1 MKLRKIVVFLMIAV
15 MLFAVTAGCAGKPAD
30 TAADTD
36 AAAEAAAPAEGVDPD
51 KTYEITIW
59 HHEPNAQRELPWNV
73 VIEAFEEEYPNI
85 KVTTEAVLWDDYQP
99 KLINAL
105 QTNTAPDLTFNAET
119 TWASAYQ
126 VDGLVPMNDVYE
138 RINADYDYFEG
149 CKAGYTVDG
158 NTYCIPYI
166 TLGELLFY
174 RPSMLEAAG
183 LTEPPKTWD
192 EFVEYAEKLTVDTD
206 GDGQIDQYGVGISAV
221 RLDLTENTYAALM
234 ATNGVDVFDEEGNPA
249 INTPE
254 HIAVLKLY
262 GDLYKYTSPA
272 ASGWGWG
279 EVEMNWP
286 AGTFALFPYPS
297 PVLPAFFAEENYDI
311 AAAPLPTPD
320 GTHNSHIS
328 MNQGLSI
335 TKDCVDRGNMAAAEA
350 FVEFM
355 FKPENHWLM
364 TICAEPGLFFP
375 TTQACN
381 DLIAEGY
388 MVEEYFPLENYDHTE
403 GSPTREI
410 FDSIAAAAAETLS
423 VGFPF
428 GHKYGPVNENFA
440 SMYGAQLFTD
450 MVQKVCLEG
459 ATPEE
464 AAAWAQQAMEEMD
477 E

>member
-1 MKLRKIVVFLMIAV
+1 MKKILLFLTIVAMLCSMVV
-15 MLFAVTAGCAGKPAD
+15 GCSPASDAD
-30 TAADTD
+30 TSEGDG
-36 AAAEAAAPAEGVDPD
+36 AEAPAIDPN
-51 KTYEITIW
+51 KEYELTIW
-59 HHEPNAQRELPWNV
+59 HHEPNAQRELPWTL
-73 VIEAFEEEYPNI
+73 VIEAFEKEYPNI
-85 KVTTEAVLWDDYQP
+85 KVTTEAVLWADYQP
-99 KLINAL
+99 KLINAI
-105 QTNTAPDLTFNAET
+105 QTSTAPDLTFNAET

-126 VDGLVPMNDVYE
+126 VDGLVPMDDVYA
-138 RINADYDYFEG
+138 RIDAAYDYYEG
-149 CKAGYTVDG
+149 CAAGYTVDG
-158 NTYCIPYI
+158 HKYCVPYI

-174 RPSMLEAAG
+174 RPSMLEEAG
-183 LTEPPKTWD
+183 IDAPPTTWA
-192 EFVEYAEKLTVDTD
+192 EFVEQAEKLTVDKD

-234 ATNGVDVFDEEGNPA
+234 ATTGSDVFDAEGNPE
-249 INTPE
+249 INTQD
-254 HIAVLKLY
+254 HIDTLKLY

-272 ASGWGWG
+272 ANGWGWG

-297 PVLPAFFAEENYDI
+297 PVLPAFFSEENYDI

-320 GTHNSHIS
+320 GKQDSHIS

-364 TICAEPGLFFP
+364 TVCSEPGLFFP

-381 DLIAEGY
+381 DMIADGY

-410 FDSIAAAAAETLS
+410 FDSICAAAAETLS

-428 GHKYGPVNENFA
+428 GAKYGPVNANFA

-450 MVQKVCLEG
+450 MVIKVCLEG

-464 AAAWAQQAMEEMD
+464 AAEWAQQAMEDMNE
-477 E
+477 